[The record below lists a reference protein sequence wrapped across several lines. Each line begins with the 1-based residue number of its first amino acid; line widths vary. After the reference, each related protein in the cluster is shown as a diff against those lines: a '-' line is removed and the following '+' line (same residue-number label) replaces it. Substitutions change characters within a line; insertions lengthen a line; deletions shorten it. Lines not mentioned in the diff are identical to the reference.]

1 LLLLLLLLTTTNKN
15 TIKKINC
22 YHFCLRAALRALT
35 AKFSAG
41 SYIHKVQSP
50 HLQNKKRWGVHRQKV
65 HRHKIQNHG
74 AEQGSS
80 KSTSQNKL
88 THTDTHRHTQTH
100 TCTYV
105 HIRTHT
111 HAHTHTQTHTHT
123 HTHTYVSQVHCAW
136 RTRVVGA
143 RRWRAGE
150 TLSLSPS
157 HSCCEKTTAC
167 SKKSRACILFR
178 GFRVY
183 GLGGLRVTLN
193 SQVGAYLR
201 WSRV

>member
-1 LLLLLLLLTTTNKN
+1 MLLLLLLLTTTNKN

-100 TCTYV
+100 TDTHMYICTY
-105 HIRTHT
+105 TYT
-111 HAHTHTQTHTHT
+111 HACTHTHT
-123 HTHTYVSQVHCAW
+123 NTYTHTHPHICFTGTLRLAHASCGSTAMAGGRDAVFVAEPLVLRKDHRVLKKVEGLHSVSWV
-136 RTRVVGA
+136 
-143 RRWRAGE
+143 
-150 TLSLSPS
+150 
-157 HSCCEKTTAC
+157 
-167 SKKSRACILFR
+167 
-178 GFRVY
+178 
-183 GLGGLRVTLN
+183 
-193 SQVGAYLR
+193 
-201 WSRV
+201 

>member
-1 LLLLLLLLTTTNKN
+1 MLLLLLLLTTTNKN

-100 TCTYV
+100 TDTHMYICTY
-105 HIRTHT
+105 TYT
-111 HAHTHTQTHTHT
+111 HACTHTHT
-123 HTHTYVSQVHCAW
+123 NTYTHTHMFHRYIAL
-136 RTRVVGA
+136 GA
-143 RRWRAGE
+143 RELWEQGDGGRERRCLCRRA
-150 TLSLSPS
+150 TRAAKRPPR
-157 HSCCEKTTAC
+157 AQ
-167 SKKSRACILFR
+167 KSRGPAFCF
-178 GFRVY
+178 V
-183 GLGGLRVTLN
+183 GLGCTV
-193 SQVGAYLR
+193 
-201 WSRV
+201 